1 MQYAGVRLVK
11 TRTRIPVKTVHS
23 STETSNQNSNTINF
37 TSTYKF
43 EVVPE
48 LIISDIR
55 PHSPSEK
62 AGLEIGDVV
71 LSINNQN
78 LSSLTLQKAIDQF
91 YGADGKQIKM
101 TIERG
106 GIVLKYQFRLRDLL
120 HKKSIN

>member
-1 MQYAGVRLVK
+1 MLQYAGVRLVK

-23 STETSNQNSNTINF
+23 STETSNQSSNTINF

-55 PHSPSEK
+55 PHSPSDK

-71 LSINNQN
+71 FSINNQN
-78 LSSLTLQKAIDQF
+78 LSSLTLQKAIDPF

-106 GIVLKYQFRLRDLL
+106 GVLMK
-120 HKKSIN
+120 

>member
-11 TRTRIPVKTVHS
+11 TRTRIPVKTVHT
-23 STETSNQNSNTINF
+23 STDTSNQSSNTINF
-37 TSTYKF
+37 LLPIKF

-55 PHSPSEK
+55 PHSPSDK

-71 LSINNQN
+71 FSINNQN
-78 LSSLTLQKAIDQF
+78 LSSLTLQKATDPF

-106 GIVLKYQFRLRDLL
+106 GVLMKYHFNFKIYCT
-120 HKKSIN
+120 KKTP